1 MLKQLPNVIN
11 SFSSS
16 SQTTVSSL
24 IRQMK
29 VDKSDVSSLVSKLS
43 QIRVDTSYSP
53 SIFSQFSSL
62 NREFFV
68 DIFRDADVRIRS
80 YYTSVNT
87 VGLMLNSMID
97 IFFSE
102 IEKVEK
108 DLDTLQVFI
117 DNYEFIAGK
126 DDLYNSNYVEKFDNY
141 LNDYRTDGYL
151 FDLIDRDGSYFDE
164 NGNGFVDTRAGVFKI
179 GTGVTAKNA
188 LNFIDDI
195 NIKTNY
201 DNYKSS
207 DSGFYTTLND
217 NRSDSWNVTIK
228 SPVIL
233 TSKIDD
239 IKKYI
244 SYDLSYI
251 NGAQNIV
258 EMSFAFPQ
266 EIDTIYITPGHGNG
280 LQLLQ
285 AVLFSDVTESY
296 VYKDYETILQEATD
310 INQEVESYI
319 EAIAGDPISATT
331 TVPILT
337 EPKQLDS
344 ITEISFPR
352 RNVSKVVLIF
362 NQPVYSKNEN
372 TTSSSELNAKAVY
385 DIGREIRE
393 IRRSRTDKLQD
404 LIYNLFLRNNSIK
417 DLFKNKY
424 MNDSYYSYKYPVSNK
439 TFGNKNGRDNFSEEN
454 IQSDLIDDKWNT
466 ILSNLFQN
474 FFVHMIKDNGEI
486 FDTSTFVDSGSMS
499 SDRYDFRNP
508 GMLPQKDSNNL
519 FLGKT
524 KELFA
529 ETVSRSNRSIF
540 KDLFILEKIDQYE
553 YSFSIKSIEFA
564 AVEKIDSNKACFV
577 SKKIPFNGYP
587 LALKASIVKS
597 KNLIDFNRF
606 NFDLKEPVSYE
617 LSISNTEIP
626 VSENDWLPILEY
638 GKDTIDSE
646 VLFFDSQS
654 LSAYTRF
661 YFKKETFVL
670 YKDGYIVSPDTYSLK
685 ENSIILNS
693 LDVNSI
699 YACKYQTDLTLFNY
713 DNVDFIKSKLFQEST
728 KSYFND
734 QGQGEGFST
743 TDYTGRITLSNLPY
757 VNTTYTESAGY
768 NPAYGTTFSS
778 DYQGYTPVKVLLS
791 DGSYAINLTN
801 YTNSKDLASFPDSSR
816 VYFIQNGKEIV
827 FNQIISD
834 PFSVVYEYVSNST
847 RFRIILRKNVSNIL
861 YQASVDA
868 VIVKAKTKNYDPY
881 YDKLTK
887 ALIIG

>member
-16 SQTTVSSL
+16 SQATVSSL
-24 IRQMK
+24 INQMK
-29 VDKSDVSSLVSKLS
+29 IDKSDVSSLVSKLS
-43 QIRVDTSYSP
+43 QIRVNTSYSP

-62 NREFFV
+62 NREFFI
-68 DIFRDADVRIRS
+68 DIFRDADLRMRS
-80 YYTSVNT
+80 YYTSANT
-87 VGLMLNSMID
+87 IGLMLNSMID

-108 DLDTLQVFI
+108 DLDTLQIFI

-126 DDLYNSNYVEKFDNY
+126 DDLYNSNYIEKFDNY

-151 FDLIDRDGSYFDE
+151 FDLIDRDGSYFDD
-164 NGNGFVDTRAGVFKI
+164 NGNGFVDTKAGVFKI
-179 GTGVTAKNA
+179 GSGVTIKNA
-188 LNFIDDI
+188 LNFIDNI
-195 NIKTNY
+195 NIKSNY
-201 DNYKSS
+201 ENYKSS

-217 NRSDSWNVTIK
+217 SRSDSWNVTIK

-244 SYDLSYI
+244 SYDTSYI

-266 EIDTIYITPGHGNG
+266 ELDTIYITPGHGNG

-285 AVLFSDVTESY
+285 VVLSSDSTEIY
-296 VYKDYETILQEATD
+296 AYKDYETILEESTD
-310 INQEVESYI
+310 SNQTIESYAFENI
-319 EAIAGDPISATT
+319 GDPISSTT
-331 TVPILT
+331 TISVLT

-352 RNVSKVVLIF
+352 RNVSKIILIF

-372 TTSSSELNAKAVY
+372 VTSSSELNAKAVY

-393 IRRSRTDKLQD
+393 IRRSNTDRLQD
-404 LIYNLFLRNNSIK
+404 LVYNLFLKNNSIK

-424 MNDSYYSYKYPVSNK
+424 MNDSYYSYKYPTV
-439 TFGNKNGRDNFSEEN
+439 NKNFTNKIGRDNFSEEN
-454 IQSDLIDDKWNT
+454 IQSNLIDEKWST
-466 ILSNLFQN
+466 ILSTLFQN
-474 FFVHMIKDNGEI
+474 FFVHMIKDSGEI
-486 FDTSTFVDSGSMS
+486 FNNSTFIESGSIFS
-499 SDRYDFRNP
+499 ETYDFRKP
-508 GMLPQKDSNNL
+508 GMLLQKDSNNVL
-519 FLGKT
+519 SGKT
-524 KELFA
+524 RELFA
-529 ETVSRSNRSIF
+529 ETISRSNRSIF

-553 YSFSIKSIEFA
+553 YTFSIKSIEFA
-564 AVEKIDSNKACFV
+564 SVEKIDSNKACFV

-587 LALKASIVKS
+587 LALKASLVKS

-606 NFDLKEPVSYE
+606 NFDLKEPISYE

-626 VSENDWLPILEY
+626 VSENDWIPILEY
-638 GKDTIDSE
+638 GKDKVDSE

-670 YKDGYIVSPDTYSLK
+670 YKDGYTVSPNEYSLK
-685 ENSIILNS
+685 ENSIIINS
-693 LDVNSI
+693 LDINSI
-699 YACKYQTDLTLFNY
+699 YVCTYKTDLTLFNY
-713 DNVDFIKSKLFQEST
+713 DNIDFVKNKLFQEST
-728 KSYFND
+728 KSYFDD
-734 QGQGEGFST
+734 QGQGERFST
-743 TDYTGRITLSNLPY
+743 TDYTGRITLSNFPY
-757 VNTTYTESAGY
+757 VNTTYAQTASY
-768 NPAYGTTFSS
+768 NPAYGTIFSS
-778 DYQGYTPVKVLLS
+778 DYQGYSPIKVLLS

-801 YTNSKDLASFPDSSR
+801 YTNSKDLPSFVDSPR

-827 FNQIISD
+827 FNQVLSD
-834 PFSVVYEYVSNST
+834 PFSVIYEYVSNST
-847 RFRIILRKNVSNIL
+847 RFRIIIRKNVSNIS
-861 YQASVDA
+861 YQASLDA
-868 VIVKAKTKNYDPY
+868 VIIKAKTKNYDPF

-887 ALIIG
+887 ALAVN

>member
-16 SQTTVSSL
+16 SQATVSSL
-24 IRQMK
+24 INQMK
-29 VDKSDVSSLVSKLS
+29 IDKSDVSSLVSKLS
-43 QIRVDTSYSP
+43 QIRVNTSYSP

-62 NREFFV
+62 NREFFI
-68 DIFRDADVRIRS
+68 DIFRDADLRMRS
-80 YYTSVNT
+80 YYTSANT

-108 DLDTLQVFI
+108 DLDTLQIFI

-126 DDLYNSNYVEKFDNY
+126 DDLYNSNYIEKFDNY

-151 FDLIDRDGSYFDE
+151 FNLIDRDGSYFDE
-164 NGNGFVDTRAGVFKI
+164 NGNGFVDTKAGVFKI
-179 GTGVTAKNA
+179 GSGVTIKNA
-188 LNFIDDI
+188 LNFIDNI
-195 NIKTNY
+195 NIKSNY
-201 DNYKSS
+201 ENYKSS
-207 DSGFYTTLND
+207 DSGFYATLND
-217 NRSDSWNVTIK
+217 SRSDSWNVTIK

-244 SYDLSYI
+244 SYDTSYI

-266 EIDTIYITPGHGNG
+266 ELDTIYITPGHGNG

-285 AVLFSDVTESY
+285 VVLSSDSTEIY
-296 VYKDYETILQEATD
+296 AYKDYETILEEAAD
-310 INQEVESYI
+310 SNQTIESYAFENI
-319 EAIAGDPISATT
+319 GDPISSTT
-331 TVPILT
+331 TISVLT

-352 RNVSKVVLIF
+352 RNVSKIILIF

-372 TTSSSELNAKAVY
+372 VTSSSELNAKAVY

-393 IRRSRTDKLQD
+393 IRRSNTDRLQD
-404 LIYNLFLRNNSIK
+404 LVYNLFLRNNSIK

-424 MNDSYYSYKYPVSNK
+424 MNDSYYSYKYPTV
-439 TFGNKNGRDNFSEEN
+439 NKNFTNKIGRDNFSEEN
-454 IQSDLIDDKWNT
+454 IQSNLIDEKWST
-466 ILSNLFQN
+466 ILSTLFQN
-474 FFVHMIKDNGEI
+474 FFVHMIKDSGEI
-486 FDTSTFVDSGSMS
+486 FNNSTFIESGSIFS
-499 SDRYDFRNP
+499 ETYDFRKP
-508 GMLPQKDSNNL
+508 GMLLQKDSNNVL
-519 FLGKT
+519 SGKT
-524 KELFA
+524 RELFA
-529 ETVSRSNRSIF
+529 ETISRSNRSIF

-553 YSFSIKSIEFA
+553 YTFSIKSIEFA
-564 AVEKIDSNKACFV
+564 LVEKIDSNKACFV

-587 LALKASIVKS
+587 LALKASLVKS

-606 NFDLKEPVSYE
+606 NFDLKEPISYE

-626 VSENDWLPILEY
+626 VSENDWISILEY
-638 GKDTIDSE
+638 GKDKVDSE

-670 YKDGYIVSPDTYSLK
+670 YKDGYTVSPNEYSLK
-685 ENSIILNS
+685 ENSIIINS
-693 LDVNSI
+693 LDINSI
-699 YACKYQTDLTLFNY
+699 YVCTYKTDLTLFNY
-713 DNVDFIKSKLFQEST
+713 DNIDFVKNKLFQEST
-728 KSYFND
+728 KSYFDD
-734 QGQGEGFST
+734 QGQGERFST
-743 TDYTGRITLSNLPY
+743 TDYTGRITLSNFPY
-757 VNTTYTESAGY
+757 VNTTYAQTASY
-768 NPAYGTTFSS
+768 NPAYGTIFSS
-778 DYQGYTPVKVLLS
+778 DYQGYSPIKVLLS

-801 YTNSKDLASFPDSSR
+801 YTNSKDLPSFVDSSR

-827 FNQIISD
+827 FNQVLSD
-834 PFSVVYEYVSNST
+834 PFSVIYEYVSNST
-847 RFRIILRKNVSNIL
+847 RFRIIIRKNVSNIS
-861 YQASVDA
+861 YQASLDA
-868 VIVKAKTKNYDPY
+868 VIIKAKTKNYDPF

-887 ALIIG
+887 ALAVN

>member
-1 MLKQLPNVIN
+1 MLKQLPNVIS
-11 SFSSS
+11 SFSNS

-29 VDKSDVSSLVSKLS
+29 IDKSDVSSLVSKLS
-43 QIRVDTSYSP
+43 AIRVDTSYSP

-80 YYTSVNT
+80 YYTSANT

-108 DLDTLQVFI
+108 DLDTLQIFI

-151 FDLIDRDGSYFDE
+151 FDLVDRDGSYFDE
-164 NGNGFVDTRAGVFKI
+164 NGNGFVDTKAGVFKI

-188 LNFIDDI
+188 LNFIDNI
-195 NIKTNY
+195 NIKSNY
-201 DNYKSS
+201 ENYKSS
-207 DSGFYTTLND
+207 DSGFYATLND
-217 NRSDSWNVTIK
+217 NKSDSWNVTVK

-233 TSKIDD
+233 TSKIED

-285 AVLFSDVTESY
+285 ALLFSDVTESY
-296 VYKDYETILQEATD
+296 VYKDYETILQEAQD
-310 INQEVESYI
+310 ANQEIESYI
-319 EAIAGDPISATT
+319 QANAGDPISATT
-331 TVPILT
+331 TIPILT

-352 RNVSKVVLIF
+352 RNVSKVILIF
-362 NQPVYSKNEN
+362 NQPVYSKNES

-393 IRRSRTDKLQD
+393 VRRSSTDKLQD
-404 LIYNLFLRNNSIK
+404 LVYNLFLRNNSIK

-439 TFGNKNGRDNFSEEN
+439 NFANRNGRDNFSEEN
-454 IQSDLIDDKWNT
+454 LQSNLIDEKWST
-466 ILSNLFQN
+466 IISNLFQN
-474 FFVHMIKDNGEI
+474 FFIHMIKDSGEI
-486 FDTSTFVDSGSMS
+486 FDSSTFVDSGSIS
-499 SDRYDFRNP
+499 SDIYDFRKP
-508 GMLPQKDSNNL
+508 GMLPQKDSNNIY
-519 FLGKT
+519 LGKT
-524 KELFA
+524 KDLLA

-564 AVEKIDSNKACFV
+564 AVDKIDSNKACFV

-617 LSISNTEIP
+617 LSISNVEIP
-626 VSENDWLPILEY
+626 VTENDWLPVLEY
-638 GKDTIDSE
+638 GKDKIDSE
-646 VLFFDSQS
+646 VLFFDLQS

-661 YFKKETFVL
+661 YFKKETFIL
-670 YKDGYIVSPDTYSLK
+670 YQDGYIVSPDRYSLK
-685 ENSIILNS
+685 ENSIII
-693 LDVNSI
+693 DAIDINSI
-699 YACKYQTDLTLFNY
+699 YVCEYQTDLTLFNY
-713 DNVDFIKSKLFQEST
+713 DNVDFVKSKLFQEST
-728 KSYFND
+728 KSYFNE
-734 QGQGEGFST
+734 QGQGERFST

-757 VNTTYTESAGY
+757 VNTTYTQSASY
-768 NPAYGTTFSS
+768 NPAYGTIFGS
-778 DYQGYTPVKVLLS
+778 DYQGYSPVKVLLS

-801 YTNSKDLASFPDSSR
+801 YTTSKDLPSFPDSSR
-816 VYFIQNGKEIV
+816 VYFIQNGKELV
-827 FNQIISD
+827 FNQVISD
-834 PFSVVYEYVSNST
+834 PFSVIYEYVSNST
-847 RFRIILRKNVSNIL
+847 RFRIIIRKNVSNIL

-868 VIVKAKTKNYDPY
+868 VIIKAKTKNYDPY

-887 ALIIG
+887 ALMIG

>member
-16 SQTTVSSL
+16 SQATVSSL
-24 IRQMK
+24 INQMK
-29 VDKSDVSSLVSKLS
+29 IDKSDVSSLVSKLS
-43 QIRVDTSYSP
+43 QIRVNTSYSP

-62 NREFFV
+62 NREFFI
-68 DIFRDADVRIRS
+68 DIFRDADLRMRS
-80 YYTSVNT
+80 YYTSANT

-108 DLDTLQVFI
+108 DLDTLQIFI

-126 DDLYNSNYVEKFDNY
+126 DDLYNSNYIEKFDNY

-151 FDLIDRDGSYFDE
+151 FNLIDRDGSYFDE
-164 NGNGFVDTRAGVFKI
+164 NGNGFVDTKAGVFKI
-179 GTGVTAKNA
+179 GSGVTIKNA
-188 LNFIDDI
+188 LNFIDNI
-195 NIKTNY
+195 NIKSNY
-201 DNYKSS
+201 ENYKSS
-207 DSGFYTTLND
+207 DSGFYATLND
-217 NRSDSWNVTIK
+217 SRSDSWNVTIK

-244 SYDLSYI
+244 SYDTSYI

-266 EIDTIYITPGHGNG
+266 ELDTIYITPGHGNG

-285 AVLFSDVTESY
+285 VVLSSDSTEIY
-296 VYKDYETILQEATD
+296 AYKDYETILEEAAD
-310 INQEVESYI
+310 SNQTIESYAFENI
-319 EAIAGDPISATT
+319 GDPISSTT
-331 TVPILT
+331 TISVLT

-352 RNVSKVVLIF
+352 RNVSKIILIF

-372 TTSSSELNAKAVY
+372 VTSSSELNAKAVY
-385 DIGREIRE
+385 DIGKEIRE
-393 IRRSRTDKLQD
+393 IRRSNTDRLQD
-404 LIYNLFLRNNSIK
+404 LVYNLFLRNNSIK

-424 MNDSYYSYKYPVSNK
+424 MNDSYYSYKYPTV
-439 TFGNKNGRDNFSEEN
+439 NKNFTNKIGRDNFSEEN
-454 IQSDLIDDKWNT
+454 IQSNLIDEKWST
-466 ILSNLFQN
+466 ILSTLFQN
-474 FFVHMIKDNGEI
+474 FFVHMIKDSGEI
-486 FDTSTFVDSGSMS
+486 FNNSTFIESGSIFS
-499 SDRYDFRNP
+499 ETYDFRKP
-508 GMLPQKDSNNL
+508 GMLLQKDSNNVL
-519 FLGKT
+519 SGKT
-524 KELFA
+524 RELFA
-529 ETVSRSNRSIF
+529 ETISRSNRSIF

-553 YSFSIKSIEFA
+553 YTFSIKSIEFA
-564 AVEKIDSNKACFV
+564 LVEKIDSNKACFV

-587 LALKASIVKS
+587 LALKASLVKS

-606 NFDLKEPVSYE
+606 NFDLKEPISYE

-626 VSENDWLPILEY
+626 VSENDWISILEY
-638 GKDTIDSE
+638 GKDKVDSE

-670 YKDGYIVSPDTYSLK
+670 YKDGYTVSPNEYSLK
-685 ENSIILNS
+685 ENSIIINS
-693 LDVNSI
+693 LDINSI
-699 YACKYQTDLTLFNY
+699 YVCTYKTDLTLFNY
-713 DNVDFIKSKLFQEST
+713 DNIDFVKNKLFQEST
-728 KSYFND
+728 KSYFDD
-734 QGQGEGFST
+734 QGQGERFST
-743 TDYTGRITLSNLPY
+743 TDYTGRITLSNFPY
-757 VNTTYTESAGY
+757 VNTTYVQTASY
-768 NPAYGTTFSS
+768 NPAYGTIFSS
-778 DYQGYTPVKVLLS
+778 DYQGYSPIKVLLS

-801 YTNSKDLASFPDSSR
+801 YTNSKDLPSFVDSSR

-827 FNQIISD
+827 FNQVLSD
-834 PFSVVYEYVSNST
+834 PFSVIYEYVSNST
-847 RFRIILRKNVSNIL
+847 RFRIIIRKNVSNIS
-861 YQASVDA
+861 YQASLDA
-868 VIVKAKTKNYDPY
+868 VIIKAKTKNYDPF

-887 ALIIG
+887 ALAVN

>member
-11 SFSSS
+11 SFSNS

-80 YYTSVNT
+80 YYTSANT

>member
-11 SFSSS
+11 SFSNS
-16 SQTTVSSL
+16 SQATVSSL
-24 IRQMK
+24 INQMK
-29 VDKSDVSSLVSKLS
+29 IDKSDVSSLISKLS

-62 NREFFV
+62 NKEFFI
-68 DIFRDADVRIRS
+68 DIFRDADLRMRS
-80 YYTSVNT
+80 YYASANT

-108 DLDTLQVFI
+108 DLDTLQIFI

-126 DDLYNSNYVEKFDNY
+126 DDLYNSNYIEKFDNY

-151 FDLIDRDGSYFDE
+151 FDLIDRDGSHFDE
-164 NGNGFVDTRAGVFKI
+164 NGNGFVDTKAGVFKI
-179 GTGVTAKNA
+179 GSGITTKNA
-188 LNFIDDI
+188 LDFIDDI
-195 NIKTNY
+195 KIKSNY
-201 DNYKSS
+201 ENYKSS

-217 NRSDSWNVTIK
+217 SKSDSWNVSIK

-244 SYDLSYI
+244 SYDTSYI

-285 AVLFSDVTESY
+285 AVLSSDSTESY
-296 VYKDYETILQEATD
+296 VYKDYETILEEATD
-310 INQEVESYI
+310 SDQAVESYTI
-319 EAIAGDPISATT
+319 NSIGDPISSTT
-331 TVPILT
+331 TISVLT

-352 RNVSKVVLIF
+352 RNVSKIILIF

-372 TTSSSELNAKAVY
+372 VTSSSELNAKAVY

-393 IRRSRTDKLQD
+393 IRRSNTDKLQD
-404 LIYNLFLRNNSIK
+404 LVYNLFLRNNSIK

-424 MNDSYYSYKYPVSNK
+424 MNDSYYSYKYPNVNK
-439 TFGNKNGRDNFSEEN
+439 TFANKMGRDNFSEEN
-454 IQSDLIDDKWNT
+454 IQSNLIDEKWST
-466 ILSNLFQN
+466 ILSTLFQN
-474 FFVHMIKDNGEI
+474 FFVHMIKDSGEI
-486 FDTSTFVDSGSMS
+486 FNNSTFVESGSIFS
-499 SDRYDFRNP
+499 ENYDFKKP
-508 GMLPQKDSNNL
+508 GMLLQKDSNNI
-519 FLGKT
+519 FSGKT
-524 KELFA
+524 QELFA
-529 ETVSRSNRSIF
+529 ETISRSNRSIF

-553 YSFSIKSIEFA
+553 YTFSIKSIEFA
-564 AVEKIDSNKACFV
+564 AVDKVDSNKACFV

-587 LALKASIVKS
+587 LALKASLVKS
-597 KNLIDFNRF
+597 KNIIDFNRF
-606 NFDLKEPVSYE
+606 NFDLKEPISYE
-617 LSISNTEIP
+617 ISISNTEIP
-626 VSENDWLPILEY
+626 VSESDWISILEY
-638 GKDTIDSE
+638 GNDQIDSE
-646 VLFFDSQS
+646 VLFFDLQS

-670 YKDGYIVSPDTYSLK
+670 YKDGYMVSPNKYSLK
-685 ENSIILNS
+685 ENSIIISS
-693 LDVNSI
+693 LDINSI
-699 YACKYQTDLTLFNY
+699 YVCKYKTDLTLFNY
-713 DNVDFIKSKLFQEST
+713 DNIDFIKNKLFQEST

-734 QGQGEGFST
+734 QGQGERFPM
-743 TDYTGRITLSNLPY
+743 TDYTGRITLSNFPY
-757 VNTTYTESAGY
+757 INTTYAQTSSY
-768 NPAYGTTFSS
+768 NPAYGTIFSS
-778 DYQGYTPVKVLLS
+778 DYQGYSPIKVLLS

-801 YTNSKDLASFPDSSR
+801 YTNSKDLPSFTDSSR
-816 VYFIQNGKEIV
+816 VYFIQNGKEIA
-827 FNQIISD
+827 FNQILSD
-834 PFSVVYEYVSNST
+834 SFSVIYEYVSNST
-847 RFRIILRKNVSNIL
+847 RFRIIIRKNVSKIL
-861 YQASVDA
+861 YQASIDA
-868 VIVKAKTKNYDPY
+868 VLIKAKTKNYDPY

-887 ALIIG
+887 ALAVN

>member
-1 MLKQLPNVIN
+1 MLKQLPNVIS
-11 SFSSS
+11 SFSNS

-29 VDKSDVSSLVSKLS
+29 IDKSDVSSLVSKLS

-62 NREFFV
+62 NREFFI
-68 DIFRDADVRIRS
+68 DIFRDADIRIRS
-80 YYTSVNT
+80 YYSSANT

-97 IFFSE
+97 IFYSE

-108 DLDTLQVFI
+108 DLDTLQIFI

-164 NGNGFVDTRAGVFKI
+164 NGNGFVDTKAGVFKI
-179 GTGVTAKNA
+179 GTSVTTKNA
-188 LNFIDDI
+188 LDFIDDI
-195 NIKTNY
+195 NIKSNY

-207 DSGFYTTLND
+207 DSGFYATLND

-244 SYDLSYI
+244 SYDTSYI

-266 EIDTIYITPGHGNG
+266 LIDTIYITPGHGNG

-285 AVLFSDVTESY
+285 AVLFSDITESY

-310 INQEVESYI
+310 SNQTIESFF
-319 EAIAGDPISATT
+319 ETSTGDPISLTT
-331 TVPILT
+331 TVPVLT
-337 EPKQLDS
+337 EPKSLDS

-352 RNVSKVVLIF
+352 RNVSKVILIF

-393 IRRSRTDKLQD
+393 IRRSNTDKLQD
-404 LIYNLFLRNNSIK
+404 LVYNLFLRNNSIK
-417 DLFKNKY
+417 DLFKNRY
-424 MNDSYYSYKYPVSNK
+424 MNDSYYSYKYPVANK
-439 TFGNKNGRDNFSEEN
+439 TFVNKIGRDNFSEEN
-454 IQSDLIDDKWNT
+454 IQSNLIDKKWST

-474 FFVHMIKDNGEI
+474 FFIHMIKDNGEI
-486 FDTSTFVDSGSMS
+486 FDSSTFIEAGSVFD
-499 SDRYDFRNP
+499 DRYDFRTP
-508 GMLPQKDSNNL
+508 GMLPQKDSNNMY
-519 FLGKT
+519 LGKT

-529 ETVSRSNRSIF
+529 ETVSRSNHSIF

-587 LALKASIVKS
+587 LALKASLVKS

-606 NFDLKEPVSYE
+606 NFDLKEPISYE
-617 LSISNTEIP
+617 ISISNTEIP

-638 GKDTIDSE
+638 GKDNIDSE
-646 VLFFDSQS
+646 VLFFDTQS
-654 LSAYTRF
+654 LSASTRF
-661 YFKKETFVL
+661 YFNRETFVL
-670 YKDGYIVSPDTYSLK
+670 YKDGYIVSPDQYSLK
-685 ENSIILNS
+685 ENSIILNV
-693 LDVNSI
+693 LDINSI
-699 YACKYQTDLTLFNY
+699 YVCKYKTDLTLFNY
-713 DNVDFIKSKLFQEST
+713 DNIDFIKSKLFQEST
-728 KSYFND
+728 KSYFDD
-734 QGQGEGFST
+734 QGQGERFST
-743 TDYTGRITLSNLPY
+743 TDYTGRVTLSNLPY
-757 VNTTYTESAGY
+757 VNTVYSEGASY
-768 NPAYGTTFSS
+768 NSAYGTIFSS
-778 DYQGYTPVKVLLS
+778 DYQGYSPIKVLLS

-801 YTNSKDLASFPDSSR
+801 YTTSKDLPSFPDSSR
-816 VYFIQNGKEIV
+816 IYFIQNGKEIV
-827 FNQIISD
+827 FNQVLSD
-834 PFSVVYEYVSNST
+834 SFSVIYEYVSNST
-847 RFRIILRKNVSNIL
+847 RFRIIIRKNISNIL

-868 VIVKAKTKNYDPY
+868 VMIKAKTKNYDPY

-887 ALIIG
+887 ALVTG

>member
-16 SQTTVSSL
+16 SQATVSSL
-24 IRQMK
+24 INQMK
-29 VDKSDVSSLVSKLS
+29 IDKSDVSSLVSKLS
-43 QIRVDTSYSP
+43 QIRVNTSYSP

-62 NREFFV
+62 NREFFI
-68 DIFRDADVRIRS
+68 DIFRDADLRMRS
-80 YYTSVNT
+80 YYTSANT

-108 DLDTLQVFI
+108 DLDTLQIFI

-126 DDLYNSNYVEKFDNY
+126 DDLYNSNYIEKFDNY

-151 FDLIDRDGSYFDE
+151 FNLIDRDGSYFDE
-164 NGNGFVDTRAGVFKI
+164 NGNGFVDTKAGVFKI
-179 GTGVTAKNA
+179 GSGVTIKNA
-188 LNFIDDI
+188 LNFIDNI
-195 NIKTNY
+195 NIKSNY
-201 DNYKSS
+201 ENYKSS
-207 DSGFYTTLND
+207 DSGFYATLND
-217 NRSDSWNVTIK
+217 SRSDSWNVTIK

-244 SYDLSYI
+244 SYDTSYI

-266 EIDTIYITPGHGNG
+266 ELDTIYITPGHGNG

-285 AVLFSDVTESY
+285 VVLSSDSTEIY
-296 VYKDYETILQEATD
+296 AYKDYETILEEAAD
-310 INQEVESYI
+310 SNQTIESYAFENI
-319 EAIAGDPISATT
+319 GDPISSTT
-331 TVPILT
+331 TISVLT

-352 RNVSKVVLIF
+352 RNVSKIILIF

-372 TTSSSELNAKAVY
+372 VTSSSELNAKAVY

-393 IRRSRTDKLQD
+393 IRRSNTDRLQD
-404 LIYNLFLRNNSIK
+404 LVYNLFLRNNSIK

-424 MNDSYYSYKYPVSNK
+424 MNDSYYSYKYPTV
-439 TFGNKNGRDNFSEEN
+439 NKNFTNKIGRDNFSEEN
-454 IQSDLIDDKWNT
+454 IQSNLIDEKWST
-466 ILSNLFQN
+466 ILSTLFQN

-486 FDTSTFVDSGSMS
+486 FNNSTFIESGSIFS
-499 SDRYDFRNP
+499 ETYDFRKP
-508 GMLPQKDSNNL
+508 GMLLQKDSNNVL
-519 FLGKT
+519 SGKT
-524 KELFA
+524 RELFA
-529 ETVSRSNRSIF
+529 ETISRSNRSIF

-553 YSFSIKSIEFA
+553 YTFSIKSIEFA
-564 AVEKIDSNKACFV
+564 LVEKIDSNKACFV

-587 LALKASIVKS
+587 LALKASLVKS

-606 NFDLKEPVSYE
+606 NFDLKEPISYE

-626 VSENDWLPILEY
+626 VSENDWISILEY
-638 GKDTIDSE
+638 GKDKVDSE

-670 YKDGYIVSPDTYSLK
+670 YKDGYTVSPNEYSLK
-685 ENSIILNS
+685 ENSIIINS
-693 LDVNSI
+693 LDINSI
-699 YACKYQTDLTLFNY
+699 YVCTYKTDLTLFNY
-713 DNVDFIKSKLFQEST
+713 DNIDFVKNKLFQEST
-728 KSYFND
+728 KSYFDD
-734 QGQGEGFST
+734 QGQGERFST
-743 TDYTGRITLSNLPY
+743 TDYTGRITLSNFPY
-757 VNTTYTESAGY
+757 VNTTYAQTASY
-768 NPAYGTTFSS
+768 NPAYGTIFSS
-778 DYQGYTPVKVLLS
+778 DYQGYSPIKVLLS

-801 YTNSKDLASFPDSSR
+801 YTNSKDLPSFVDSSR

-827 FNQIISD
+827 FNQVLSD
-834 PFSVVYEYVSNST
+834 PFSVIYEYVSNST
-847 RFRIILRKNVSNIL
+847 RFRIIIRKNVSNIS
-861 YQASVDA
+861 YQASLDA
-868 VIVKAKTKNYDPY
+868 VIIKAKTKNYDPF

-887 ALIIG
+887 ALAVN

>member
-29 VDKSDVSSLVSKLS
+29 IDKSDVSSLVSKLS

-62 NREFFV
+62 NKEFFI
-68 DIFRDADVRIRS
+68 DIFRDADVRVRS
-80 YYTSVNT
+80 YYTSANT

-188 LNFIDDI
+188 LDFIDDV

-251 NGAQNIV
+251 NGAQNII

-310 INQEVESYI
+310 ANQTVESYI
-319 EAIAGDPISATT
+319 EATLGDPTSATT
-331 TVPILT
+331 TIPVLT

-404 LIYNLFLRNNSIK
+404 LVYNLFLRNNSIK
-417 DLFKNKY
+417 DLFKNRY
-424 MNDSYYSYKYPVSNK
+424 MNDSYYSYKYPTANE

-454 IQSDLIDDKWNT
+454 IQSNLIDDKWST

-486 FDTSTFVDSGSMS
+486 FDTSTFVESGSIS
-499 SDRYDFRNP
+499 SDRYDFRAP
-508 GMLPQKDSNNL
+508 GMLAQKNSNNL

-529 ETVSRSNRSIF
+529 ETVSRSNHSIF

-587 LALKASIVKS
+587 LALKASLVKS
-597 KNLIDFNRF
+597 KNLIDFSRF
-606 NFDLKEPVSYE
+606 NFDLKEPISYE

-626 VSENDWLPILEY
+626 VLESDWLPVLEY

-670 YKDGYIVSPDTYSLK
+670 YKDGYIVSPNTYSLK

-699 YACKYQTDLTLFNY
+699 YVCKYKTDLTLFNY
-713 DNVDFIKSKLFQEST
+713 DNIDFIKSKLFQEST

-734 QGQGEGFST
+734 QGQGERFST

-757 VNTTYTESAGY
+757 VNTTYTETAGY
-768 NPAYGTTFSS
+768 NPAYGTTFAS
-778 DYQGYTPVKVLLS
+778 DYQGYSPIKVLLS

-827 FNQIISD
+827 FNQIISN

-847 RFRIILRKNVSNIL
+847 RFRIIIRKNVPNIL

>member
-16 SQTTVSSL
+16 SQATVSSL
-24 IRQMK
+24 INQMK
-29 VDKSDVSSLVSKLS
+29 IDKSDVSSLVSKLS
-43 QIRVDTSYSP
+43 QIRVNTSYSP

-62 NREFFV
+62 NREFFI
-68 DIFRDADVRIRS
+68 DIFRDADLRMRS
-80 YYTSVNT
+80 YYTSANT

-108 DLDTLQVFI
+108 DLDTLQIFI

-126 DDLYNSNYVEKFDNY
+126 DDLYNSNYIEKFDNY

-151 FDLIDRDGSYFDE
+151 FNLIDRDGSYFDE
-164 NGNGFVDTRAGVFKI
+164 NGNGFVDTKAGVFKI
-179 GTGVTAKNA
+179 GSGVTIKNA
-188 LNFIDDI
+188 LNFIDNI
-195 NIKTNY
+195 NIKSNY
-201 DNYKSS
+201 ENYKSS
-207 DSGFYTTLND
+207 DSGFYATLND
-217 NRSDSWNVTIK
+217 SRSDSWNVTIK

-244 SYDLSYI
+244 SYDTSYI

-266 EIDTIYITPGHGNG
+266 ELDTIYITPGHGNG

-285 AVLFSDVTESY
+285 VVLSSDSTEIY
-296 VYKDYETILQEATD
+296 AYKDYETILEEAAD
-310 INQEVESYI
+310 SNQTIESYAFENI
-319 EAIAGDPISATT
+319 GDPISSTT
-331 TVPILT
+331 TISVLT

-352 RNVSKVVLIF
+352 RNVSKIILIF

-372 TTSSSELNAKAVY
+372 VTSSSELNAKAVY

-393 IRRSRTDKLQD
+393 IRRSNTDRLQD
-404 LIYNLFLRNNSIK
+404 LVYNLFLRNNSIK
-417 DLFKNKY
+417 NLFKNKY
-424 MNDSYYSYKYPVSNK
+424 MNDSYYSYKYPTV
-439 TFGNKNGRDNFSEEN
+439 NKNFTNKIGRDNFSEEN
-454 IQSDLIDDKWNT
+454 IQSNLIDEKWST
-466 ILSNLFQN
+466 ILSTLFQN
-474 FFVHMIKDNGEI
+474 FFVHMIKDSGEI
-486 FDTSTFVDSGSMS
+486 FNNSTFIESGSIFS
-499 SDRYDFRNP
+499 ETYDFRKP
-508 GMLPQKDSNNL
+508 GMLLQKDSNNVL
-519 FLGKT
+519 SGKT
-524 KELFA
+524 RELFS
-529 ETVSRSNRSIF
+529 ETISRSNRSIF

-553 YSFSIKSIEFA
+553 YTFSIKSIEFA
-564 AVEKIDSNKACFV
+564 SVEKIDSNKACFV

-587 LALKASIVKS
+587 LALKTSLVKS

-606 NFDLKEPVSYE
+606 NFDLKEPISYE

-626 VSENDWLPILEY
+626 VSENDWISILEY
-638 GKDTIDSE
+638 GKDKVDSE

-670 YKDGYIVSPDTYSLK
+670 YKDGYTVSPNEYSLK
-685 ENSIILNS
+685 ENSIIINS
-693 LDVNSI
+693 LDINSI
-699 YACKYQTDLTLFNY
+699 YVCTYKTDLTLFNY
-713 DNVDFIKSKLFQEST
+713 DNIDFVKNKLFQEST
-728 KSYFND
+728 KSYFDD
-734 QGQGEGFST
+734 QGQGERFST
-743 TDYTGRITLSNLPY
+743 TDYTGRITLSNFPY
-757 VNTTYTESAGY
+757 VNITYAQTAGY
-768 NPAYGTTFSS
+768 NPAYGTIFSS
-778 DYQGYTPVKVLLS
+778 DYQGYSPIKVLLS

-801 YTNSKDLASFPDSSR
+801 YTNSKDLPSFVDSSR

-827 FNQIISD
+827 FNQVLSD
-834 PFSVVYEYVSNST
+834 PFSVIYEYVSNST
-847 RFRIILRKNVSNIL
+847 RFRIIIRKNVSNIS
-861 YQASVDA
+861 YQASLDA
-868 VIVKAKTKNYDPY
+868 VIIKAKTKNYDPF

-887 ALIIG
+887 ALAVN

>member
-16 SQTTVSSL
+16 SQATVSSL
-24 IRQMK
+24 INQMK
-29 VDKSDVSSLVSKLS
+29 IDKSDVSSLVSKLS
-43 QIRVDTSYSP
+43 QIRVNTSYSP

-62 NREFFV
+62 NREFFI
-68 DIFRDADVRIRS
+68 DIFRDADLRMRS
-80 YYTSVNT
+80 YYTSANT

-108 DLDTLQVFI
+108 DLDTLQIFI

-126 DDLYNSNYVEKFDNY
+126 DDLYNSNYIEKFDNY

-151 FDLIDRDGSYFDE
+151 FNLIDRDGSYFDE
-164 NGNGFVDTRAGVFKI
+164 NGNGFVDTKAGVFKI
-179 GTGVTAKNA
+179 GSGVTIKNA
-188 LNFIDDI
+188 LNFIDNI
-195 NIKTNY
+195 NIKSNY
-201 DNYKSS
+201 ENYKSS
-207 DSGFYTTLND
+207 DSGFYATLND
-217 NRSDSWNVTIK
+217 SRSDSWNVTIK

-244 SYDLSYI
+244 SYDTSYI

-266 EIDTIYITPGHGNG
+266 ELDTIYITPGHGNG

-285 AVLFSDVTESY
+285 VVLSSDSTEIY
-296 VYKDYETILQEATD
+296 AYKDYETILEEAAD
-310 INQEVESYI
+310 SNQTIESYAFENI
-319 EAIAGDPISATT
+319 GDPISSTT
-331 TVPILT
+331 TISVLT

-352 RNVSKVVLIF
+352 RNVSKIILIF

-372 TTSSSELNAKAVY
+372 VTSSSELNAKAVY

-393 IRRSRTDKLQD
+393 IRRSNTDRLQD
-404 LIYNLFLRNNSIK
+404 LVYNLFLRNNSIK
-417 DLFKNKY
+417 NLFKNKY
-424 MNDSYYSYKYPVSNK
+424 MNDSYYSYKYPTV
-439 TFGNKNGRDNFSEEN
+439 NKNFTNKIGRDNFSEEN
-454 IQSDLIDDKWNT
+454 IQSNLIDEKWST
-466 ILSNLFQN
+466 ILSTLFQN
-474 FFVHMIKDNGEI
+474 FFVHMIKDSGEI
-486 FDTSTFVDSGSMS
+486 FNNSTFIESGSIFS
-499 SDRYDFRNP
+499 ETYDFKKP
-508 GMLPQKDSNNL
+508 GMLLQKDSNNVL
-519 FLGKT
+519 SGKT
-524 KELFA
+524 RELFS
-529 ETVSRSNRSIF
+529 ETISRSNRSIF

-553 YSFSIKSIEFA
+553 YTFSIKSIEFA
-564 AVEKIDSNKACFV
+564 SVEKIDSNKACFV

-587 LALKASIVKS
+587 LALKTSLVKS

-606 NFDLKEPVSYE
+606 NFDLKEPISYE

-626 VSENDWLPILEY
+626 VSENDWISILEY
-638 GKDTIDSE
+638 GKDKVDSE

-670 YKDGYIVSPDTYSLK
+670 YKDGYTVSPNEYSLK
-685 ENSIILNS
+685 ENSIIINS
-693 LDVNSI
+693 LDINSI
-699 YACKYQTDLTLFNY
+699 YVCTYKTDLTLFNY
-713 DNVDFIKSKLFQEST
+713 DNIDFVKNKLFQEST
-728 KSYFND
+728 KSYFDD
-734 QGQGEGFST
+734 QGQGERFST
-743 TDYTGRITLSNLPY
+743 TDYTGRITLSNFPY
-757 VNTTYTESAGY
+757 VNITYAQTAGY
-768 NPAYGTTFSS
+768 NPAYGTIFSS
-778 DYQGYTPVKVLLS
+778 DYQGYSPIKVLLS

-801 YTNSKDLASFPDSSR
+801 YTNSKDLPSFVDSSR

-827 FNQIISD
+827 FNQVLSD
-834 PFSVVYEYVSNST
+834 PFSVIYEYVSNST
-847 RFRIILRKNVSNIL
+847 RFRIIIRKNVSNIS
-861 YQASVDA
+861 YQASLDA
-868 VIVKAKTKNYDPY
+868 VIIKAKTKNYDPF

-887 ALIIG
+887 ALAVN

>member
-16 SQTTVSSL
+16 SQATVSSL
-24 IRQMK
+24 INQMK
-29 VDKSDVSSLVSKLS
+29 IDKSDVSSLVSKLS
-43 QIRVDTSYSP
+43 QIRVNTSYSP

-62 NREFFV
+62 NREFFI
-68 DIFRDADVRIRS
+68 DIFRDADLRMRS
-80 YYTSVNT
+80 YYTSANT

-108 DLDTLQVFI
+108 DLNILQIFI

-126 DDLYNSNYVEKFDNY
+126 DDLYNSNYIEKFDNY

-164 NGNGFVDTRAGVFKI
+164 NGNGFVDTKAGVFKI
-179 GTGVTAKNA
+179 GNGVTMKNA
-188 LNFIDDI
+188 LNFIDNI
-195 NIKTNY
+195 NIKSNY
-201 DNYKSS
+201 ENYKSS

-217 NRSDSWNVTIK
+217 SRSDSWNVTIK

-244 SYDLSYI
+244 SYDTSYI

-266 EIDTIYITPGHGNG
+266 ELDTIYITPGHGNG

-285 AVLFSDVTESY
+285 VVLSSDSTEIY
-296 VYKDYETILQEATD
+296 AYKDYETILEEATES
-310 INQEVESYI
+310 NQTIESYAFENI
-319 EAIAGDPISATT
+319 GDPISSTT
-331 TVPILT
+331 TISVLT

-352 RNVSKVVLIF
+352 RNISKIILIF

-372 TTSSSELNAKAVY
+372 VTSSSELNAKAVY

-393 IRRSRTDKLQD
+393 IRRSNTDRLQD
-404 LIYNLFLRNNSIK
+404 LVYNLFLRNNSIK

-424 MNDSYYSYKYPVSNK
+424 MNDSYYSYKYPTVNK
-439 TFGNKNGRDNFSEEN
+439 SFTNKIGRNNFSEEN
-454 IQSDLIDDKWNT
+454 IQSNLIDEKWST
-466 ILSNLFQN
+466 ILSTLFQN
-474 FFVHMIKDNGEI
+474 FFVHMIKDSGEI
-486 FDTSTFVDSGSMS
+486 FNNSTFIESGSIFS
-499 SDRYDFRNP
+499 ETYDFRKP
-508 GMLPQKDSNNL
+508 GMLLQKDSNNVL
-519 FLGKT
+519 SGKT
-524 KELFA
+524 RELFA
-529 ETVSRSNRSIF
+529 ETISRSNRSIF

-553 YSFSIKSIEFA
+553 YTFSIKLIEFA
-564 AVEKIDSNKACFV
+564 SVEKIDSNKACFV

-587 LALKASIVKS
+587 LALKTSLIKS

-606 NFDLKEPVSYE
+606 NFDLKEPISYE

-626 VSENDWLPILEY
+626 VSENDWIAILEY
-638 GKDTIDSE
+638 GKDKVDSE

-670 YKDGYIVSPDTYSLK
+670 YKDGYTVSPNEYSLK
-685 ENSIILNS
+685 ENSIIINS
-693 LDVNSI
+693 LDINSI
-699 YACKYQTDLTLFNY
+699 YVCTYKTDLTLFNY
-713 DNVDFIKSKLFQEST
+713 DNIDFVKNKLFQEST
-728 KSYFND
+728 KSYFDD
-734 QGQGEGFST
+734 QGQGERFST
-743 TDYTGRITLSNLPY
+743 TDYTGRITLSNFPY
-757 VNTTYTESAGY
+757 VNTTYAQTASY
-768 NPAYGTTFSS
+768 NPAYGTIFSS
-778 DYQGYTPVKVLLS
+778 DYQGYNPVKVLLS

-801 YTNSKDLASFPDSSR
+801 YTNSKDLPSFVESSR

-827 FNQIISD
+827 FNQVLSD
-834 PFSVVYEYVSNST
+834 PFSVIYEYISNST
-847 RFRIILRKNVSNIL
+847 RFRIIIRKNVSNIS
-861 YQASVDA
+861 YQASIDA
-868 VIVKAKTKNYDPY
+868 VMIKAKTKNYDPF

-887 ALIIG
+887 ALAVN

>member
-1 MLKQLPNVIN
+1 
-11 SFSSS
+11 
-16 SQTTVSSL
+16 
-24 IRQMK
+24 MK

-80 YYTSVNT
+80 YYTSANT

-188 LNFIDDI
+188 LDFIDDI

-310 INQEVESYI
+310 VNQEVESYI

-486 FDTSTFVDSGSMS
+486 FDTSTFVESGSMS
-499 SDRYDFRNP
+499 SDRYDFTNP

-597 KNLIDFNRF
+597 SNLIDFNRF

-670 YKDGYIVSPDTYSLK
+670 YKDGYIVSPDIYSLK

-693 LDVNSI
+693 LDINSI
-699 YACKYQTDLTLFNY
+699 YACKYKTDLTLFNY

-734 QGQGEGFST
+734 QGQGERFST

-847 RFRIILRKNVSNIL
+847 RFRIILRKNASNIL

>member
-1 MLKQLPNVIN
+1 MLKQLPNVIS
-11 SFSSS
+11 SFSNN

-29 VDKSDVSSLVSKLS
+29 IDKSDVSSLVSKLS
-43 QIRVDTSYSP
+43 AIRVDTSYSP

-62 NREFFV
+62 NKEFFI
-68 DIFRDADVRIRS
+68 DIFRDADVRMRS
-80 YYTSVNT
+80 YYASANT

-164 NGNGFVDTRAGVFKI
+164 NGNGFVDTKAGVFKI

-188 LNFIDDI
+188 LNFIDNI
-195 NIKTNY
+195 NIKSNY
-201 DNYKSS
+201 ENYKSS
-207 DSGFYTTLND
+207 DSGFYATLND
-217 NRSDSWNVTIK
+217 NKSDSWNVTIK

-233 TSKIDD
+233 NSKIDD

-296 VYKDYETILQEATD
+296 VYKDYETILQEAQNA
-310 INQEVESYI
+310 NQEIQSYI
-319 EAIAGDPISATT
+319 EAAAGDPTSATT

-352 RNVSKVVLIF
+352 RNVSKVILIF

-393 IRRSRTDKLQD
+393 VRRSATDKLQD
-404 LIYNLFLRNNSIK
+404 LVYNLFLRNNSIK

-424 MNDSYYSYKYPVSNK
+424 MNDSYYSYKYPVSGK
-439 TFGNKNGRDNFSEEN
+439 TFANKNGRDNFSEEN
-454 IQSDLIDDKWNT
+454 LQSNLIDEKWST
-466 ILSNLFQN
+466 IISNLFQN
-474 FFVHMIKDNGEI
+474 FFIHMIKDSGEI
-486 FDTSTFVDSGSMS
+486 FDSSTFVDSGSIS
-499 SDRYDFRNP
+499 SDRYDFRKP
-508 GMLPQKDSNNL
+508 GMLPQKDSNNIY
-519 FLGKT
+519 LGKT
-524 KELFA
+524 RELFA

-564 AVEKIDSNKACFV
+564 AVDKIDSNKACFV

-587 LALKASIVKS
+587 LALKASIVRS

-606 NFDLKEPVSYE
+606 NFDLKEPLSYE

-638 GKDTIDSE
+638 GKDKIDSE
-646 VLFFDSQS
+646 VLFFDPQS

-661 YFKKETFVL
+661 YFKRETFIL
-670 YKDGYIVSPDTYSLK
+670 YQDGYIVSPNNYSLK

-693 LDVNSI
+693 LDINSI
-699 YACKYQTDLTLFNY
+699 YVCEYQTDLTLFNY
-713 DNVDFIKSKLFQEST
+713 DNIDFVKTKLFQEST
-728 KSYFND
+728 KSYFNE
-734 QGQGEGFST
+734 QGQGERFST

-757 VNTTYTESAGY
+757 INTTYAQSAGY
-768 NPAYGTTFSS
+768 NPAYGTVFSS
-778 DYQGYTPVKVLLS
+778 DYQGYSPVKVLLS

-801 YTNSKDLASFPDSSR
+801 YTNSKDLPSFPDSSR
-816 VYFIQNGKEIV
+816 IYFIQNGKELV
-827 FNQIISD
+827 FNQVISD
-834 PFSVVYEYVSNST
+834 PFSVIYEYVSNST
-847 RFRIILRKNVSNIL
+847 RFRIIIRKNVSNIL

-868 VIVKAKTKNYDPY
+868 VIIKAKTKNYDPY

-887 ALIIG
+887 ALMIG

>member
-11 SFSSS
+11 SFSNS
-16 SQTTVSSL
+16 SQATVSSL
-24 IRQMK
+24 INQMK
-29 VDKSDVSSLVSKLS
+29 IDKSDVSSLVSKLS
-43 QIRVDTSYSP
+43 QIRVNTSYSP

-62 NREFFV
+62 NREFFI
-68 DIFRDADVRIRS
+68 DIFRDADLRMRS
-80 YYTSVNT
+80 YYTSANT

-108 DLDTLQVFI
+108 DLDTLQIFI

-126 DDLYNSNYVEKFDNY
+126 DDLYNSNYIEKFDNY

-151 FDLIDRDGSYFDE
+151 FNLIDRDGSYFDE
-164 NGNGFVDTRAGVFKI
+164 NGNGFVDTKAGVFKI
-179 GTGVTAKNA
+179 GSGVTIKNA
-188 LNFIDDI
+188 LNFIDNI
-195 NIKTNY
+195 NIKSNY
-201 DNYKSS
+201 ENYKSS
-207 DSGFYTTLND
+207 DSGFYATLND
-217 NRSDSWNVTIK
+217 SRSDSWNVTIK

-244 SYDLSYI
+244 SYDTSYI

-266 EIDTIYITPGHGNG
+266 ELDTIYITPGHGNG

-285 AVLFSDVTESY
+285 VVLSSDSTEIY
-296 VYKDYETILQEATD
+296 AYKDYETILEEAAD
-310 INQEVESYI
+310 SNQTIESYAFENI
-319 EAIAGDPISATT
+319 GDPISSTT
-331 TVPILT
+331 TISVLT

-352 RNVSKVVLIF
+352 RNVSKIILIF

-372 TTSSSELNAKAVY
+372 VTSSSELNAKAVY

-393 IRRSRTDKLQD
+393 IRRSNTDRLQD
-404 LIYNLFLRNNSIK
+404 LVYNLFLRNNSIK

-424 MNDSYYSYKYPVSNK
+424 MNDSYYSYKYPTV
-439 TFGNKNGRDNFSEEN
+439 NKNFTNKIGRDNFSEEN
-454 IQSDLIDDKWNT
+454 IQSNLIDEKWST
-466 ILSNLFQN
+466 ILSTLFQN
-474 FFVHMIKDNGEI
+474 FFVHMIKDSGEI
-486 FDTSTFVDSGSMS
+486 FNNSTFIESGSIFS
-499 SDRYDFRNP
+499 ETYDFRKP
-508 GMLPQKDSNNL
+508 GMLLQKDSNNVL
-519 FLGKT
+519 SGKT
-524 KELFA
+524 RELFA
-529 ETVSRSNRSIF
+529 ETISRSNRSIF

-553 YSFSIKSIEFA
+553 YTFSIKSIEFA
-564 AVEKIDSNKACFV
+564 LVEKIDSNKACFV

-587 LALKASIVKS
+587 LALKASLVKS

-606 NFDLKEPVSYE
+606 NFDLKEPISYE

-626 VSENDWLPILEY
+626 VSENDWISILEY
-638 GKDTIDSE
+638 GKDKVDSE

-670 YKDGYIVSPDTYSLK
+670 YKDGYTVSPNEYSLK
-685 ENSIILNS
+685 ENSIIINS
-693 LDVNSI
+693 LDINSI
-699 YACKYQTDLTLFNY
+699 YVCTYKTDLTLFNY
-713 DNVDFIKSKLFQEST
+713 DNIDFVKNKLFQEST
-728 KSYFND
+728 KSYFDD
-734 QGQGEGFST
+734 QGQGERFST
-743 TDYTGRITLSNLPY
+743 TDYTGRITLSNFPY
-757 VNTTYTESAGY
+757 VNTTYVQTASY
-768 NPAYGTTFSS
+768 NPAYGTIFSS
-778 DYQGYTPVKVLLS
+778 DYQGYSPIKVLLS

-801 YTNSKDLASFPDSSR
+801 YTNSKDLPSFVDSSR

-827 FNQIISD
+827 FNQVLSD
-834 PFSVVYEYVSNST
+834 PFSVIYEYVSNST
-847 RFRIILRKNVSNIL
+847 RFRIIIRKNVSNIS
-861 YQASVDA
+861 YQASLDA
-868 VIVKAKTKNYDPY
+868 VIIKAKTKNYDPF

-887 ALIIG
+887 ALAVN

>member
-1 MLKQLPNVIN
+1 
-11 SFSSS
+11 
-16 SQTTVSSL
+16 
-24 IRQMK
+24 
-29 VDKSDVSSLVSKLS
+29 
-43 QIRVDTSYSP
+43 
-53 SIFSQFSSL
+53 
-62 NREFFV
+62 
-68 DIFRDADVRIRS
+68 
-80 YYTSVNT
+80 VNT

-164 NGNGFVDTRAGVFKI
+164 SGNGFVDTRAGVFKI

-734 QGQGEGFST
+734 QGQGESFST

>member
-1 MLKQLPNVIN
+1 
-11 SFSSS
+11 
-16 SQTTVSSL
+16 
-24 IRQMK
+24 
-29 VDKSDVSSLVSKLS
+29 
-43 QIRVDTSYSP
+43 VDTSYSP

>member
-11 SFSSS
+11 SFSNS
-16 SQTTVSSL
+16 SQSTVSSL
-24 IRQMK
+24 INQMK
-29 VDKSDVSSLVSKLS
+29 VDKSDVSSLISKLS
-43 QIRVDTSYSP
+43 QIRVNTSYSP

-62 NREFFV
+62 NREFFI
-68 DIFRDADVRIRS
+68 DIFRDADIRMRS
-80 YYTSVNT
+80 YYSSANT

-108 DLDTLQVFI
+108 DLDTLQIFI

-164 NGNGFVDTRAGVFKI
+164 NGNGFVDTKAGVFKI
-179 GTGVTAKNA
+179 GSGITAKNA
-188 LNFIDDI
+188 LDFIDKI
-195 NIKTNY
+195 NIKSNY
-201 DNYKSS
+201 ENYKSS

-217 NRSDSWNVTIK
+217 SKSDSWNVTIK

-244 SYDLSYI
+244 SYDTSYI

-285 AVLFSDVTESY
+285 AVLFSDTTESY
-296 VYKDYETILQEATD
+296 AYKDYETILEEAAD
-310 INQEVESYI
+310 SNQEVESYVAKNI
-319 EAIAGDPISATT
+319 GDPISSTT
-331 TVPILT
+331 TISVLT

-352 RNVSKVVLIF
+352 RNVSKIILIF

-372 TTSSSELNAKAVY
+372 VTSSSELNAKAVY
-385 DIGREIRE
+385 DIGKEIRE
-393 IRRSRTDKLQD
+393 IRRSNTDKLQD
-404 LIYNLFLRNNSIK
+404 LVYNLFLRNNSIK

-424 MNDSYYSYKYPVSNK
+424 MNDSYYSYKYPTVNK
-439 TFGNKNGRDNFSEEN
+439 TLANKIGRDNFSEEN
-454 IQSDLIDDKWNT
+454 IQSNLIDEKWST
-466 ILSNLFQN
+466 ILSTLFQN

-486 FDTSTFVDSGSMS
+486 FNNSTFVESGSVFS
-499 SDRYDFRNP
+499 ETYDFRKP
-508 GMLPQKDSNNL
+508 GMLPQKDSNNIL
-519 FLGKT
+519 LGKT
-524 KELFA
+524 RELFA
-529 ETVSRSNRSIF
+529 ETISRSNRSIF

-553 YSFSIKSIEFA
+553 YTFSIKSIEFA
-564 AVEKIDSNKACFV
+564 AVDKVDSNKACFV

-587 LALKASIVKS
+587 LALKASLIKS
-597 KNLIDFNRF
+597 KNIIDFNRF
-606 NFDLKEPVSYE
+606 NFDLKEPISYE
-617 LSISNTEIP
+617 ISISNTEIP

-646 VLFFDSQS
+646 VLFFDPQS
-654 LSAYTRF
+654 SSAYTRF

-670 YKDGYIVSPDTYSLK
+670 YKDGYIVSPNEYSLK
-685 ENSIILNS
+685 ENSIIINL
-693 LDVNSI
+693 LDINSI
-699 YACKYQTDLTLFNY
+699 YVCTYKTDLTLFDY
-713 DNVDFIKSKLFQEST
+713 DSIDFIKNKLFQEST

-734 QGQGEGFST
+734 QGQGERFST
-743 TDYTGRITLSNLPY
+743 TDYTGRITLSNFPY
-757 VNTTYTESAGY
+757 VNTNYVQSASY
-768 NPAYGTTFSS
+768 NPAYGTIFSS
-778 DYQGYTPVKVLLS
+778 DYQGYSPIKILLS

-801 YTNSKDLASFPDSSR
+801 YTNSKDLPLFSDSSR

-827 FNQIISD
+827 FNQVLSD
-834 PFSVVYEYVSNST
+834 PFSVIYEYVSNST
-847 RFRIILRKNVSNIL
+847 RFRIIIRKNVSNIL
-861 YQASVDA
+861 YQASLDA
-868 VIVKAKTKNYDPY
+868 VIIKAKTKNYDPY

-887 ALIIG
+887 VLAVN

>member
-1 MLKQLPNVIN
+1 
-11 SFSSS
+11 
-16 SQTTVSSL
+16 
-24 IRQMK
+24 
-29 VDKSDVSSLVSKLS
+29 
-43 QIRVDTSYSP
+43 
-53 SIFSQFSSL
+53 
-62 NREFFV
+62 
-68 DIFRDADVRIRS
+68 
-80 YYTSVNT
+80 
-87 VGLMLNSMID
+87 
-97 IFFSE
+97 
-102 IEKVEK
+102 
-108 DLDTLQVFI
+108 
-117 DNYEFIAGK
+117 
-126 DDLYNSNYVEKFDNY
+126 
-141 LNDYRTDGYL
+141 
-151 FDLIDRDGSYFDE
+151 
-164 NGNGFVDTRAGVFKI
+164 
-179 GTGVTAKNA
+179 
-188 LNFIDDI
+188 
-195 NIKTNY
+195 
-201 DNYKSS
+201 
-207 DSGFYTTLND
+207 
-217 NRSDSWNVTIK
+217 
-228 SPVIL
+228 
-233 TSKIDD
+233 
-239 IKKYI
+239 
-244 SYDLSYI
+244 
-251 NGAQNIV
+251 
-258 EMSFAFPQ
+258 
-266 EIDTIYITPGHGNG
+266 
-280 LQLLQ
+280 
-285 AVLFSDVTESY
+285 
-296 VYKDYETILQEATD
+296 
-310 INQEVESYI
+310 
-319 EAIAGDPISATT
+319 
-331 TVPILT
+331 
-337 EPKQLDS
+337 
-344 ITEISFPR
+344 
-352 RNVSKVVLIF
+352 
-362 NQPVYSKNEN
+362 
-372 TTSSSELNAKAVY
+372 
-385 DIGREIRE
+385 
-393 IRRSRTDKLQD
+393 
-404 LIYNLFLRNNSIK
+404 
-417 DLFKNKY
+417 
-424 MNDSYYSYKYPVSNK
+424 
-439 TFGNKNGRDNFSEEN
+439 
-454 IQSDLIDDKWNT
+454 
-466 ILSNLFQN
+466 
-474 FFVHMIKDNGEI
+474 MIKDNGEI
-486 FDTSTFVDSGSMS
+486 FDNSTFVESGSMS

-529 ETVSRSNRSIF
+529 ETVSRSNHSIF

-564 AVEKIDSNKACFV
+564 TVEKIDSNKACFV

-646 VLFFDSQS
+646 VLFFDLQS

-699 YACKYQTDLTLFNY
+699 YVCKYQTDLTLFNY

-734 QGQGEGFST
+734 QGQGERFST

-757 VNTTYTESAGY
+757 INTTYTQSAGY

-778 DYQGYTPVKVLLS
+778 DYQGYSPVKVLLS

-847 RFRIILRKNVSNIL
+847 RFRIILRKNASNIL

>member
-11 SFSSS
+11 SFSNS
-16 SQTTVSSL
+16 SQATVSSL
-24 IRQMK
+24 INQMK
-29 VDKSDVSSLVSKLS
+29 IDKSDVSSLVSKLS
-43 QIRVDTSYSP
+43 QIRINTGYSP

-62 NREFFV
+62 NKEFFI
-68 DIFRDADVRIRS
+68 DIFRDADLRMRS
-80 YYTSVNT
+80 YYASANT

-108 DLDTLQVFI
+108 DLDTLQIFI

-126 DDLYNSNYVEKFDNY
+126 DDLYNSNYIEKFDNY

-164 NGNGFVDTRAGVFKI
+164 NGNGFVDTKAGVFKI
-179 GTGVTAKNA
+179 GSGVTTKNA
-188 LNFIDDI
+188 LDFIDDI
-195 NIKTNY
+195 NIKSNY
-201 DNYKSS
+201 ENYKSS
-207 DSGFYTTLND
+207 DSGFYATLND
-217 NRSDSWNVTIK
+217 SRSDSWSVTIK

-244 SYDLSYI
+244 SYDTSYI

-285 AVLFSDVTESY
+285 AVLFSDSTESY
-296 VYKDYETILQEATD
+296 AYKDYETIFEQATD
-310 INQEVESYI
+310 SNQTVESYTI
-319 EAIAGDPISATT
+319 ENIGDPISSTT
-331 TVPILT
+331 TISVLT

-352 RNVSKVVLIF
+352 RNVIKIILIF

-372 TTSSSELNAKAVY
+372 VTSSSELNAKAVY
-385 DIGREIRE
+385 DIGKEIRE
-393 IRRSRTDKLQD
+393 IRRSNTDRLQD
-404 LIYNLFLRNNSIK
+404 LVYNLFLRNNSIK

-424 MNDSYYSYKYPVSNK
+424 MNDSYYSYKYPTVNK
-439 TFGNKNGRDNFSEEN
+439 TFANKIGRENFSEEN
-454 IQSDLIDDKWNT
+454 IQSNLIDEKWST
-466 ILSNLFQN
+466 ILSTLFQN
-474 FFVHMIKDNGEI
+474 FFVHMIKDSGEI
-486 FDTSTFVDSGSMS
+486 FNNSTFVESGSIFS
-499 SDRYDFRNP
+499 ETYDFRKP
-508 GMLPQKDSNNL
+508 GMLLQKDSNNI
-519 FLGKT
+519 FSGKT
-524 KELFA
+524 QELFA
-529 ETVSRSNRSIF
+529 ETISRSNRSIF

-553 YSFSIKSIEFA
+553 YTFSIKSIEFA
-564 AVEKIDSNKACFV
+564 AVDKVDSNKACFV

-587 LALKASIVKS
+587 LALKAFLVKS
-597 KNLIDFNRF
+597 KNIIDFNRF
-606 NFDLKEPVSYE
+606 NFDLKEPISYE
-617 LSISNTEIP
+617 ISISNTEIP
-626 VSENDWLPILEY
+626 VSEKDWLPILEY
-638 GKDTIDSE
+638 GKDQIDSE

-654 LSAYTRF
+654 SSAYTRF

-670 YKDGYIVSPDTYSLK
+670 YKDGYVVPPNEYSLK
-685 ENSIILNS
+685 ENSIIIKS
-693 LDVNSI
+693 LDINSI
-699 YACKYQTDLTLFNY
+699 YVCAYKTDLTLFSY
-713 DNVDFIKSKLFQEST
+713 DNIDFIKNKLFQEST

-734 QGQGEGFST
+734 QGQGERFST
-743 TDYTGRITLSNLPY
+743 TDYTGRITLSNFPY
-757 VNTTYTESAGY
+757 INTVYAESSSY
-768 NPAYGTTFSS
+768 NPAYGTIFSS
-778 DYQGYTPVKVLLS
+778 DYQGYSPIKVLLS

-801 YTNSKDLASFPDSSR
+801 YTSSKDLPSFIDSSR

-827 FNQIISD
+827 FNQILSD
-834 PFSVVYEYVSNST
+834 PFSVIYEYVSNST
-847 RFRIILRKNVSNIL
+847 RFRIIIRKNVSNIL
-861 YQASVDA
+861 YQASIDA

-887 ALIIG
+887 ALAVN

>member
-11 SFSSS
+11 SFSNS

-734 QGQGEGFST
+734 QGQGESFST

>member
-16 SQTTVSSL
+16 SQTTLSSL

>member
-1 MLKQLPNVIN
+1 MLKQLPNVIS
-11 SFSSS
+11 SFSNS

-43 QIRVDTSYSP
+43 EIRINTGYSP

-62 NREFFV
+62 NREFFI
-68 DIFRDADVRIRS
+68 DIFRDADARMKS
-80 YYTSVNT
+80 YYVSANT

-108 DLDTLQVFI
+108 DLDTLQIFI

-151 FDLIDRDGSYFDE
+151 FDLVDRDGSYFDE
-164 NGNGFVDTRAGVFKI
+164 NGNGFVDTKAGVFKI
-179 GTGVTAKNA
+179 GTGVTNMNA
-188 LNFIDDI
+188 LNFVDNI

-207 DSGFYTTLND
+207 DSGFYATLND
-217 NRSDSWNVTIK
+217 NKSDSWNVTIK

-233 TSKIDD
+233 TSKIED

-251 NGAQNIV
+251 NGAQNII

-266 EIDTIYITPGHGNG
+266 EMDTIYITPGHGNG

-296 VYKDYETILQEATD
+296 VYKDYETILQEAENSDQTF
-310 INQEVESYI
+310 ESYI
-319 EAIAGDPISATT
+319 ESSAGDPTSATT
-331 TVPILT
+331 TVPVLT
-337 EPKQLDS
+337 QPKQLDS

-352 RNVSKVVLIF
+352 RNVSKVILIF

-372 TTSSSELNAKAVY
+372 VTSSSELNAKAVY
-385 DIGREIRE
+385 DIAKEIRE

-404 LIYNLFLRNNSIK
+404 LVYNLFLRNNSIK
-417 DLFKNKY
+417 DLFKNRY
-424 MNDSYYSYKYPVSNK
+424 MNDSYYSYKYPTINK
-439 TFGNKNGRDNFSEEN
+439 TFGNKNGRNNFSEEN
-454 IQSDLIDDKWNT
+454 IQSNLIDEKWSS
-466 ILSNLFQN
+466 ILSNMFQN

-486 FDTSTFVDSGSMS
+486 FDNSTFVESGSIS
-499 SDRYDFRNP
+499 LDRYDFGKP
-508 GMLPQKDSNNL
+508 GMIPQKDSNNIL
-519 FLGKT
+519 MGKT
-524 KELFA
+524 RELVA

-564 AVEKIDSNKACFV
+564 AVDKIDSNKACFV

-606 NFDLKEPVSYE
+606 NFDLKEPISYE

-626 VSENDWLPILEY
+626 VSENDWTPILEY
-638 GKDTIDSE
+638 GKDSIDSE
-646 VLFFDSQS
+646 VLFFDPQS
-654 LSAYTRF
+654 GFAYPRF
-661 YFKKETFVL
+661 IPKKETFVL
-670 YKDGYIVSPDTYSLK
+670 YKDGYLVSPNLYSIKYDT
-685 ENSIILNS
+685 IILNEI
-693 LDVNSI
+693 DFNSI
-699 YACKYQTDLTLFNY
+699 YVCKYKTDLTLFNY
-713 DNVDFIKSKLFQEST
+713 DNIDFVKRNLFQEST

-734 QGQGEGFST
+734 QGQGERFAT

-757 VNTTYTESAGY
+757 VNSVYSETASY
-768 NPAYGTTFSS
+768 NPAYGTIYSS
-778 DYQGYTPVKVLLS
+778 NYQGYSPVKVLLS

-801 YTNSKDLASFPDSSR
+801 YSASKDLPSFPDSSR
-816 VYFIQNGKEIV
+816 IYFIQNGKEIV
-827 FNQIISD
+827 FNQVLTE
-834 PFSVVYEYVSNST
+834 PFSVIYEYVANST
-847 RFRIILRKNVSNIL
+847 RFRIIIRKNVSNIL
-861 YQASVDA
+861 YQGSVDA
-868 VIVKAKTKNYDPY
+868 VILKAKTKNYDPY
-881 YDKLTK
+881 YDKLNK